1 MTSGKVIF
9 LNGASSAGKSTVSQA
24 VQRLIQEPFWHVS
37 SDQFVEA
44 QLLPERRGEG
54 GDFAW
59 HVMRPRF
66 FTAFHRCLP
75 AIASAENNLIVD
87 HVIEFEAW
95 MRDLV
100 QLLAS
105 FDVFFVGVHCPLPEL
120 ERRERVRGDRMIGEA
135 HDHLAVVHTFG
146 PYDYEV
152 DSTAASPDE
161 NARRIIAA
169 WRRRVPPHAFQ
180 RMAQAFSVSASNG

>member
-1 MTSGKVIF
+1 MICGRIIF
-9 LNGASSAGKSTVSQA
+9 LNGASSAGKSSLSKA
-24 VQRLIQEPFWHVS
+24 VQRSIDEPFLHVS
-37 SDQFVEA
+37 SDQFVGA
-44 QLLPERRGEG
+44 QMLPQRRAEG

-59 HVMRPRF
+59 PVMRPKF
-66 FTAFHRCLP
+66 FDAFHRCLP
-75 AIASAENNLIVD
+75 AIVSAGNNVIVE
-87 HVIEFEAW
+87 HVIEFESW

-120 ERRERVRGDRMIGEA
+120 ERRERERGDRMLGEA
-135 HDHLAVVHTFG
+135 RDHFEIVHTFG

-161 NARRIIAA
+161 NAQRLLAA
-169 WRRRVPPHAFQ
+169 WRRRSTPHAFQ
-180 RMAQAFSVSASNG
+180 RMADVFFRNTGN